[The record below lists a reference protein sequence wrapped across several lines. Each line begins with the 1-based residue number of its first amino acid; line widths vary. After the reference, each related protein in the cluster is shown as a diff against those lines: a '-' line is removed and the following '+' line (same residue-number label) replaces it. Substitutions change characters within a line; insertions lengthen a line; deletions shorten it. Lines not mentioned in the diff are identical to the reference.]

1 MTCVHRY
8 LLDYC
13 ILIRNCRNRSVH
25 TNNAFCIVL
34 ATQLGLLL
42 TLVARCR
49 ITPHDGKFMFVQTD
63 LLRQKKYINYKL
75 WVPWRTLC
83 IQRNPKCGPVLQR
96 YTWKTDGSKC
106 VTSFSFNLTYIHK
119 PWRDSISGLTCYLQ
133 SPQSPKMPIPEKK
146 ELDAFRKY
154 IKYQVIGSVEE
165 WCVNK
170 VWANDPGF
178 APPSSGKL

>member
-49 ITPHDGKFMFVQTD
+49 ITPQDGKFMFVQTD
-63 LLRQKKYINYKL
+63 LLRQRN
-75 WVPWRTLC
+75 TLTT
-83 IQRNPKCGPVLQR
+83 NFG
-96 YTWKTDGSKC
+96 Y
-106 VTSFSFNLTYIHK
+106 
-119 PWRDSISGLTCYLQ
+119 
-133 SPQSPKMPIPEKK
+133 
-146 ELDAFRKY
+146 LDAPCAYKE
-154 IKYQVIGSVEE
+154 IQSVVQFFKGTHEKRTGPN
-165 WCVNK
+165 VSLLFLSTLHAYTN
-170 VWANDPGF
+170 PGGIR
-178 APPSSGKL
+178 SQD